1 MQMRNLPVRYMQT
14 GGASDTQDP
23 YVSGITRIEGGLDPL
38 TRQLMFG
45 LSGKGGFI
53 PGAMRAAERTFFDEE
68 GRARVVPQEIAGLTP
83 DQLQAME
90 LAREATGLQ
99 DPYLADAVAAY
110 RQAPSLLGTG
120 LEAARGRQLESLGAI
135 ESGVSGLGTR
145 LSDIEA
151 LQRGATGE
159 FGGRLGDIAG
169 QQRGAAGAFG
179 TRLGDVEALQ
189 RGAVGEFGT
198 QLGGIAGRGI
208 GATDVFGGQL
218 GESEALMRGT
228 TGAYDPTLT
237 GQFYDPYEQQVVQQT
252 IEDVMEAGDIQDMQ
266 ARARDIQ
273 TGGESAF
280 GSRARLGASERR
292 EALGRGLGQA
302 LGSLRS
308 QGFQRA
314 QQTGLGEFARQKAAE
329 RTAASGLSG
338 LAGQRLGSQ
347 QNLTGILSGLAGQ
360 QFGAKTGLATGLG
373 SLAGQRFGA
382 QQTQAGALSNL
393 GNLEAQIGQQRA
405 QAQMGLGANLQG
417 LGAQAQQAGAFG
429 VNQLMGMGNV
439 QQQQA
444 QQQLE
449 AQRANLLQAQQ
460 APLAQY
466 QSLLPFVQ
474 SVPAGQQQTTTQY
487 APSPSPLQAG
497 LGVGLSTLGA
507 LGQFFGQGY
516 KAGGP

>member
-135 ESGVSGLGTR
+135 EGGVSDL
-145 LSDIEA
+145 
-151 LQRGATGE
+151 
-159 FGGRLGDIAG
+159 
-169 QQRGAAGAFG
+169 G

-189 RGAVGEFGT
+189 RGATGEFGT

-347 QNLTGILSGLAGQ
+347 QNLTGLLSGLAGQ
-360 QFGAKTGLATGLG
+360 QLGAKTGLTGTLGQTAAQQLASQQALGGTLSGLAGQQLGAQTGLATGLG
-373 SLAGQRFGA
+373 SLAGTRFGA
-382 QQTQAGALSNL
+382 QQTQAGALGNL
-393 GNLEAQIGQQRA
+393 ANLEAQIGQQRA

-474 SVPAGQQQTTTQY
+474 SVPAGQQQTTTQF
-487 APSPSPLQAG
+487 APAPSPLQAG
-497 LGVGLSTLGA
+497 LATGLGA
-507 LGQFFGQGY
+507 LGAMGSFFGQGY
-516 KAGGP
+516 RAGGP

>member
-1 MQMRNLPVRYMQT
+1 MQMRNLPVRYMQE

-90 LAREATGLQ
+90 LARQATGLQ

-159 FGGRLGDIAG
+159 FGGKLGDIAG

-252 IEDVMEAGDIQDMQ
+252 
-266 ARARDIQ
+266 R
-273 TGGESAF
+273 
-280 GSRARLGASERR
+280 SR
-292 EALGRGLGQA
+292 
-302 LGSLRS
+302 
-308 QGFQRA
+308 
-314 QQTGLGEFARQKAAE
+314 
-329 RTAASGLSG
+329 
-338 LAGQRLGSQ
+338 
-347 QNLTGILSGLAGQ
+347 
-360 QFGAKTGLATGLG
+360 
-373 SLAGQRFGA
+373 
-382 QQTQAGALSNL
+382 
-393 GNLEAQIGQQRA
+393 
-405 QAQMGLGANLQG
+405 
-417 LGAQAQQAGAFG
+417 
-429 VNQLMGMGNV
+429 
-439 QQQQA
+439 
-444 QQQLE
+444 
-449 AQRANLLQAQQ
+449 
-460 APLAQY
+460 
-466 QSLLPFVQ
+466 
-474 SVPAGQQQTTTQY
+474 
-487 APSPSPLQAG
+487 
-497 LGVGLSTLGA
+497 
-507 LGQFFGQGY
+507 
-516 KAGGP
+516 

>member
-14 GGASDTQDP
+14 GGASNTQDP

-68 GRARVVPQEIAGLTP
+68 GKARVVPQEIAGLTP

-90 LAREATGLQ
+90 LARQATGIQ

-135 ESGVSGLGTR
+135 EGGVSDL
-145 LSDIEA
+145 
-151 LQRGATGE
+151 
-159 FGGRLGDIAG
+159 
-169 QQRGAAGAFG
+169 G

-189 RGAVGEFGT
+189 RGATGEFGT

-252 IEDVMEAGDIQDMQ
+252 IEDVLEAGDIQDVAQ
-266 ARARDIQ
+266 RARDIQ

-280 GSRARLGASERR
+280 GSRARLAASERR

-314 QQTGLGEFARQKAAE
+314 QQTGLGEFARQRAAE
-329 RTAASGLSG
+329 RAAASGLSG

-347 QNLTGILSGLAGQ
+347 QNLTGLLSGLAGQ

-393 GNLEAQIGQQRA
+393 GSLEAQIGQQRA

-474 SVPAGQQQTTTQY
+474 SVPAGQQQTTTSY
-487 APSPSPLQAG
+487 APPPSPLQAG

-507 LGQFFGQGY
+507 MGQFFNQGQNRT
-516 KAGGP
+516 PINI

>member
-145 LSDIEA
+145 L
-151 LQRGATGE
+151 
-159 FGGRLGDIAG
+159 
-169 QQRGAAGAFG
+169 
-179 TRLGDVEALQ
+179 GDVEALQ
-189 RGAVGEFGT
+189 RGATGEFGT

-302 LGSLRS
+302 LGGLRS

-347 QNLTGILSGLAGQ
+347 QNLTGLLSGLAGQ

-393 GNLEAQIGQQRA
+393 GSLEAQIGQQRA

-474 SVPAGQQQTTTQY
+474 SVPAGQQQTTTQF
-487 APSPSPLQAG
+487 APAPSPLQAG
-497 LGVGLSTLGA
+497 LATGLGA
-507 LGQFFGQGY
+507 LGAMGSFFGQGY
-516 KAGGP
+516 RAGGP

>member
-68 GRARVVPQEIAGLTP
+68 GKARVVPQEIAGLTP

-90 LAREATGLQ
+90 LARQATGIQ

-135 ESGVSGLGTR
+135 EGGVSDL
-145 LSDIEA
+145 
-151 LQRGATGE
+151 
-159 FGGRLGDIAG
+159 
-169 QQRGAAGAFG
+169 G

-189 RGAVGEFGT
+189 RGATGEFGT

-252 IEDVMEAGDIQDMQ
+252 IEDVMEAGDIQDVAQ
-266 ARARDIQ
+266 RARDIQ

-280 GSRARLGASERR
+280 GSRARLAASERR

-347 QNLTGILSGLAGQ
+347 QNLTGLLSGLAGQ

-393 GNLEAQIGQQRA
+393 GSLEAQIGQQRA

-474 SVPAGQQQTTTQY
+474 SVPAGTQQTTTQF
-487 APSPSPLQAG
+487 APAPSPLQAG
-497 LGVGLSTLGA
+497 LATGLGA
-507 LGQFFGQGY
+507 LGAMGSFFGQGY
-516 KAGGP
+516 RAGGP

>member
-90 LAREATGLQ
+90 LAREATGIQ

-135 ESGVSGLGTR
+135 ESGVSGL
-145 LSDIEA
+145 
-151 LQRGATGE
+151 
-159 FGGRLGDIAG
+159 
-169 QQRGAAGAFG
+169 G

-302 LGSLRS
+302 LGGLRS

-314 QQTGLGEFARQKAAE
+314 QQTGLGEFARQMAAE
-329 RTAASGLSG
+329 RAAASGLSG

-347 QNLTGILSGLAGQ
+347 QNLTGLLSGLAGQ

-393 GNLEAQIGQQRA
+393 GSLEAQIGQQRA

-429 VNQLMGMGNV
+429 VSQLMGMGNV

>member
-14 GGASDTQDP
+14 GGASNTQDP

-68 GRARVVPQEIAGLTP
+68 GKARVVPQEIAGLTP

-90 LAREATGLQ
+90 LARQATGIQ

-135 ESGVSGLGTR
+135 EGGVSDL
-145 LSDIEA
+145 
-151 LQRGATGE
+151 
-159 FGGRLGDIAG
+159 
-169 QQRGAAGAFG
+169 G

-189 RGAVGEFGT
+189 RGATGEFGT

-208 GATDVFGGQL
+208 SATDVFGGQL

-252 IEDVMEAGDIQDMQ
+252 IEDVLEAGDIQDVAQ
-266 ARARDIQ
+266 RARDIQ

-280 GSRARLGASERR
+280 GSRARLAASERR

-314 QQTGLGEFARQKAAE
+314 QQTGLGEFARQRAAE
-329 RTAASGLSG
+329 RAAASGLSG

-347 QNLTGILSGLAGQ
+347 QNLTGLLSGLAGQ

-393 GNLEAQIGQQRA
+393 GSLEAQIGQQRA

-474 SVPAGQQQTTTQY
+474 SVPAGTQQTTTQF

-497 LGVGLSTLGA
+497 LATGLGA
-507 LGQFFGQGY
+507 LGAMGSFFGQGY
-516 KAGGP
+516 RAGGP

>member
-14 GGASDTQDP
+14 GGASNTQDP

-68 GRARVVPQEIAGLTP
+68 GKARVVPQEIAVLTP

-90 LAREATGLQ
+90 LARQATGIQ

-135 ESGVSGLGTR
+135 EGGVSDL
-145 LSDIEA
+145 
-151 LQRGATGE
+151 
-159 FGGRLGDIAG
+159 
-169 QQRGAAGAFG
+169 G

-189 RGAVGEFGT
+189 RGATGEFGT

-347 QNLTGILSGLAGQ
+347 QNLTGLLSGLAGQ

-393 GNLEAQIGQQRA
+393 GGLEAQIGQQRA

-474 SVPAGQQQTTTQY
+474 SVPAGQQQTTTQF
-487 APSPSPLQAG
+487 APAPSPLQAG
-497 LGVGLSTLGA
+497 LATGLGA
-507 LGQFFGQGY
+507 LGAMGSFFGQGY
-516 KAGGP
+516 RAGGP

>member
-90 LAREATGLQ
+90 LARQATGIQ

-145 LSDIEA
+145 L
-151 LQRGATGE
+151 
-159 FGGRLGDIAG
+159 GDI
-169 QQRGAAGAFG
+169 
-179 TRLGDVEALQ
+179 EALQ

-302 LGSLRS
+302 LGGLRS

-314 QQTGLGEFARQKAAE
+314 QQTGLGEFARQMAAE
-329 RTAASGLSG
+329 RAAASGLSG

-347 QNLTGILSGLAGQ
+347 QNLTGLLSGLAGQ

-393 GNLEAQIGQQRA
+393 GSLEAQIGQQRA